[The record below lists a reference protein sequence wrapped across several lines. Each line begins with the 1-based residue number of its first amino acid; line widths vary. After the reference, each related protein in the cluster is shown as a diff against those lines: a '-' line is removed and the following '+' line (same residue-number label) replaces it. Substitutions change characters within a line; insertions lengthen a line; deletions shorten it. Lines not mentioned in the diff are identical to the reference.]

1 VKGLALSIL
10 EICDYDKLRK
20 SMSEYAEKLS
30 QEERFSLPHIH
41 QIFERTYAEILDI
54 PLVENGD

>member
-1 VKGLALSIL
+1 
-10 EICDYDKLRK
+10 
-20 SMSEYAEKLS
+20 MSEYSEKLS

-41 QIFERTYAEILDI
+41 QIFERTYAEILGI